1 MCACARDREWLY
13 HRGPGII
20 KSVGHRERVP
30 SSPIRSQGT
39 QITISTEVC
48 SKDFSLRPLI
58 IPVAVAHLGHLAL
71 LDRDTVHPLSL
82 PDAVNGGDAGDGEE
96 GSAGQGQEVG
106 AVREA
111 GEGPL
116 PQGEDGQ
123 GGSASGKS
131 ARKGCQKD
139 RLENFN
145 LSI

>member
-39 QITISTEVC
+39 QITIFTEVG
-48 SKDFSLRPLI
+48 LRPLFMPI
-58 IPVAVAHLGHLAL
+58 AHLAL

-116 PQGEDGQ
+116 PQGEGRQ
-123 GGSASGKS
+123 GGRPSG
-131 ARKGCQKD
+131 
-139 RLENFN
+139 
-145 LSI
+145 